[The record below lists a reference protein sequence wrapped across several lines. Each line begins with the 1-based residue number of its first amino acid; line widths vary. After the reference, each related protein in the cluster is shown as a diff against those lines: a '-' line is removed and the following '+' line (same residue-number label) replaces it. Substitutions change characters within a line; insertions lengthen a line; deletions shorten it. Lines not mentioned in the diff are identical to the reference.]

1 MKKFRIIGVIL
12 CVVLMVL
19 CFTRCGNMSLGLGN
33 FEYNKVHVD
42 TYHFSGC
49 LEVEKWYE
57 QTTGIEVELDNGE
70 NIFLSEGTYTLIED
84 NCPFCEG
91 SVVNEK

>member
-19 CFTRCGNMSLGLGN
+19 CFTGCGNMSLGLGN

-42 TYHFSGC
+42 THHFSGC
-49 LEVEKWYE
+49 LDVEKWYE
-57 QTTGIEVELDNGE
+57 ATTGIEVKLDSGE
-70 NIFLSEGTYTLIED
+70 SVFLSEGQYMLIKDE
-84 NCPFCEG
+84 CPFCKG
-91 SVVNEK
+91 GVVDEK